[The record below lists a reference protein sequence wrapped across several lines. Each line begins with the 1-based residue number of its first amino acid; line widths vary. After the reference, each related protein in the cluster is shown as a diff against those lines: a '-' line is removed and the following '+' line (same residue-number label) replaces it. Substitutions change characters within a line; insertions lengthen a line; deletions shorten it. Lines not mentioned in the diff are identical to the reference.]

1 MATTHTQIHIHRQTD
16 CNGTQS
22 AQCNAINYAFR
33 FCALCVSLLEIHL
46 VPLFFALRKGRQ
58 VCCVSPS
65 LSFSRSLCVRL
76 ACKHWQI
83 IKLYGKVILIVIPI
97 QLIAKCQQMF
107 SSSPSSFSSVALAI
121 SISKAFELKPT
132 DGLTDMTPMER
143 V

>member
-1 MATTHTQIHIHRQTD
+1 MRIIARDSFSAIILRTQKRST
-16 CNGTQS
+16 
-22 AQCNAINYAFR
+22 
-33 FCALCVSLLEIHL
+33 SLLCLSI
-46 VPLFFALRKGRQ
+46 
-58 VCCVSPS
+58 S
-65 LSFSRSLCVRL
+65 LSFSRSLYVRL

-83 IKLYGKVILIVIPI
+83 IKLYEKVILIVIPI